1 MAHGPTARGKT
12 TLADEEAGNELKLG
26 EFQNVPTLSLSAA
39 KVLIDTVLDHR
50 ADQQRREIPQTPSVH
65 PRQPLSYTTR
75 AHKALW
81 RIRC

>member
-26 EFQNVPTLSLSAA
+26 EFQHVPTLSLSAA

-50 ADQQRREIPQTPSVH
+50 ADQQRREIPQTPSVS
-65 PRQPLSYTTR
+65 PTQLTFTPYLR
-75 AHKALW
+75 
-81 RIRC
+81 